1 MAMMKIGGV
10 EYALPAAMKGVNVS
24 GPWANKDKRWR
35 FQRNRN
41 EDAFVK
47 RVKAGYAD
55 AEVSLE
61 PAAAGAAPRLSHAP
75 FCDARGR
82 RRVGRSGVP

>member
-1 MAMMKIGGV
+1 
-10 EYALPAAMKGVNVS
+10 MKGVNVS

-41 EDAFVK
+41 ESADAFVK

-75 FCDARGR
+75 FGCL
-82 RRVGRSGVP
+82 